1 MDDGS
6 GIAPDSGD
14 KGRTHFCVHVP
25 ICILTWW
32 GSSRDVRKLFGYLKI
47 DKYNTQC

>member
-6 GIAPDSGD
+6 GIVPDSGD
-14 KGRTHFCVHVP
+14 KGRTYFCVHVP
-25 ICILTWW
+25 ICILAWW
-32 GSSRDVRKLFGYLKI
+32 GLSRDVRKLFGYLKI